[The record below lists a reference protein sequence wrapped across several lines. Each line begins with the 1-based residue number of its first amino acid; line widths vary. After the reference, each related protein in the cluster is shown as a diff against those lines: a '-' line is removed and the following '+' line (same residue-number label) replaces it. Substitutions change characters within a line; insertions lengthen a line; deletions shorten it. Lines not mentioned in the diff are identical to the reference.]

1 MANQTVKLT
10 QHEIRQVLQVLVW
23 AQGHQYYLFN
33 SNFGAEAFDLNSAF
47 EKLVDAACL
56 PADREHAAVTLS
68 DYV

>member
-23 AQGHQYYLFN
+23 AEGHQYYLFN
-33 SNFGAEAFDLNSAF
+33 SNLNSAF
-47 EKLVDAACL
+47 EKLARLYRRNAN
-56 PADREHAAVTLS
+56 REHAAVTLS

>member
-23 AQGHQYYLFN
+23 AEGHQYYLFN
-33 SNFGAEAFDLNSAF
+33 SNLNSAF
-47 EKLVDAACL
+47 EKLADAACL

>member
-47 EKLVDAACL
+47 EKLTDAAIVDG
-56 PADREHAAVTLS
+56 AREDGLTVE
-68 DYV
+68 